1 MTSAFTRGERA
12 WSDAATTSHP
22 TNDASSSSFLFS
34 SRQPQRLSRDFS
46 VAASPSSPSLD
57 EIRARLH
64 DVMRSIDDTLVE
76 AEAAPSMVQPFSRTA
91 ITTGA
96 AAANSAFVPSTPCFV
111 GGRVSWA
118 DGTLGRVDHRP
129 PVRPTAPPASSSSTS
144 SSCSALPLS
153 SAAAAASD
161 GEVDSAATG
170 ATAGTGLSATYKAM
184 LDYWHAGAASS
195 LLPPPSTVPS
205 LSARLA
211 VLRAAEAQQ
220 RQVLQRRAD
229 GASTTFPEPAEAGE
243 TEESL
248 GLHDTRFARRDR
260 RSPLRYTE
268 ESRPAMRGFR
278 DPHSAAAAAAFSS
291 PPPVEGAA
299 PLPNSPAPHTCDTAV
314 ADTPVAHRRPP
325 PSPQTSRP
333 INPQSYQFYESKN
346 NNNNPSKHGDVFYSG
361 LPSTGASGINVSH
374 SSEVLVHSPNTS
386 RENSPGSVERRV
398 RREARLEETSHIVT
412 LALERQAAA
421 EAAWR
426 AGQSQLRTP
435 PAQPG
440 GKSSASEAWMG
451 HPTASV
457 SEHYTSRQE
466 RADGGRGAGDGWT
479 ITTAPLDALQA
490 RLTLSTSAAALVT
503 AANAVDGRE
512 GNGELPMREELAVR
526 ARLAA
531 RRNSRE
537 NATSLAGVS
546 DSPPKLLP
554 DSYARLS
561 EARDRDVSQHLQEE
575 VAHQTKVQVDAR
587 ARVARARV
595 NVPASETCI
604 SQRSAELQAI
614 RAHAQ
619 QLEKLRRQMQR
630 ETAATA
636 PPLTPVQPS
645 ANTGRAT
652 QQAAVGAMSGG
663 GGDGGGMCAEAAS
676 TASSSTLN
684 IPEVSPSPPRAP
696 SREVVRLPAPPQTA
710 ASSCKPF
717 LSHSTRSPA
726 VEQGVTPAD
735 STNMHDRNISSRMTA
750 LSTAAALKAS
760 SVEVDA
766 TDDND
771 DGVDGRDAA
780 ASTSVSATSLDDA
793 RAPTPEQWVSPKPRR
808 VASSH
813 KLSDTALSSPAH
825 LQNGQGPLPH
835 EGASRRRGAR
845 EPAAAAGG
853 AVAASADVSSSQ
865 WKKRGVLVDGDGDSG
880 SDATQAEATSQ
891 RDWASSTQLP
901 PPPARP
907 ARPPP
912 SPEPKKPH
920 TTVGTQTRSDVGVT
934 QHHHHCHIKNR
945 DALSKPAEGLM
956 AAPLTPRRASQPV
969 VDAERDIISSSPSA
983 VRPSHP
989 GDHDDNS
996 SVLTANGDF
1005 ESRSGV
1011 GSLTPERLAAIQS
1024 TRLHV
1029 SPTRGTAWQ
1038 NGCASAFS
1046 PQPVSSSSLAS
1057 SSCPSS
1063 SSLNDLLALS
1073 PFAATL
1079 SSRHKRRS
1087 TTALRNSQTQTL
1099 PSVSAPSSDS
1109 PTRGPS
1115 LHDAPRSAAPSPRTS
1130 PLYAGGDGGRGGG
1143 AAAAA
1148 APLLVHERAVQRAV
1162 SRRTALRAQ
1171 TMLCEHG
1178 VSVEVQLAGRRLPAV
1193 VKLSKDKRE
1202 LLFYL
1207 ERVTEAPAAVSPPG
1221 APRARSLVTPP
1232 PPSSTA
1238 SVVSELPS
1246 RSPRAF
1252 PLHPQQ
1258 HPQPQH
1264 PTPADPNQRG
1274 FLYSVAPSV
1283 QLREAGSRGKVQ
1295 PAEAWVRRKVMAS
1308 PPPPSGGAQ
1317 TSEVHLVPASQAAPP
1332 HPSPARFRAPP
1343 SPTLHPM
1350 LVQQA
1355 QPAAPVSSRVAAP
1368 SIVGARRASRSRLPA
1383 SLSRSSSVSP
1393 PRVMHVRE
1401 LHHFPCSYAR
1411 VYVPYGVMGYEEDC
1425 GFGGPGTWEDVQ
1437 GILCGPA
1444 AYEVLRR
1451 YGCPLFA
1458 SMRGR
1463 DYVPYRVYV
1472 IIPEFRRVDIP
1483 QDAVLLVLDFKQR
1496 VDWVLFLL
1504 AMQLYLAK
1512 DDGDVDDEKR
1522 CDGPT
1527 STRTTG
1533 NTEAAPTASRHA
1545 RHPVLSYGRALWML
1559 AVQRLQR
1566 ARALRGLN
1574 PFESHVSA
1582 RQFER
1587 PTDESPSRQRR
1598 ESLLRGEVDT
1608 EDESRK
1614 NRAEEQAARPRR
1626 VPAASAVSATSAL
1639 SSRTSS
1645 PPQYGVQGAPTSRLA
1660 SPGTGVS
1667 AAAAARP
1674 LQFVA
1679 PSSLCPPP
1687 ATAPPNAVLRS
1698 PRRGRV
1704 MDPRLAQRRQQQ
1716 QQQPLRRSLQPQQ
1729 LLEHFQ
1735 SPPRVPS
1742 PAATAAAPRILSNKN
1757 NSEGGHNFNYV
1768 QMTNGNVQHVTSAV
1782 RVGPSQGRRRG
1793 PPAAST
1799 AAPNQAM
1806 QAPQHAAPAPVS
1818 SAEERTS
1825 PLSAEATSKPRF
1837 RWLKRVANTL
1847 NSGRRGSA
1855 SGKHTPAA
1863 TAEMRSNGVQ

>member
-1 MTSAFTRGERA
+1 MPPPPEPSVSDSIAYLQSFLGASDSALDGQGTRRPPPSAPQPLQPPSSLPASFLNSSLQGDPLAGRRRSPPSTISVLSHRSSAQHSTTADTPADRVYAAASPTARTSDVFWQRTDPAAKAPHFSPAAFAHNGSSLLRTENGP
-12 WSDAATTSHP
+12 AANQADNS
-22 TNDASSSSFLFS
+22 ASCLNSETASVSSFSAGKKTPSTQLSGAANMFRSGSDSTRKVGGGWRGAYDSSNHNGAAWRAFS
-34 SRQPQRLSRDFS
+34 SPSSWGQFASLSQQPQRPSSSLST
-46 VAASPSSPSLD
+46 SPSLPSR
-57 EIRARLH
+57 ERGQLWSEERL
-64 DVMRSIDDTLVE
+64 
-76 AEAAPSMVQPFSRTA
+76 P
-91 ITTGA
+91 
-96 AAANSAFVPSTPCFV
+96 
-111 GGRVSWA
+111 W
-118 DGTLGRVDHRP
+118 
-129 PVRPTAPPASSSSTS
+129 
-144 SSCSALPLS
+144 
-153 SAAAAASD
+153 
-161 GEVDSAATG
+161 
-170 ATAGTGLSATYKAM
+170 
-184 LDYWHAGAASS
+184 
-195 LLPPPSTVPS
+195 
-205 LSARLA
+205 
-211 VLRAAEAQQ
+211 
-220 RQVLQRRAD
+220 
-229 GASTTFPEPAEAGE
+229 
-243 TEESL
+243 
-248 GLHDTRFARRDR
+248 R
-260 RSPLRYTE
+260 RSP
-268 ESRPAMRGFR
+268 
-278 DPHSAAAAAAFSS
+278 AAAAAAATTHHGSSLLWGWGNECGGATPSS
-291 PPPVEGAA
+291 PSPYQPSLYASEEHRGGSGPSGYSGPRLPARAA
-299 PLPNSPAPHTCDTAV
+299 ARASRESAYEEVAERETPADRQ
-314 ADTPVAHRRPP
+314 RRPP
-325 PSPQTSRP
+325 LVPSS
-333 INPQSYQFYESKN
+333 
-346 NNNNPSKHGDVFYSG
+346 
-361 LPSTGASGINVSH
+361 
-374 SSEVLVHSPNTS
+374 
-386 RENSPGSVERRV
+386 
-398 RREARLEETSHIVT
+398 
-412 LALERQAAA
+412 
-421 EAAWR
+421 
-426 AGQSQLRTP
+426 
-435 PAQPG
+435 
-440 GKSSASEAWMG
+440 
-451 HPTASV
+451 
-457 SEHYTSRQE
+457 
-466 RADGGRGAGDGWT
+466 
-479 ITTAPLDALQA
+479 
-490 RLTLSTSAAALVT
+490 SAAAPASRMPPMTEPVELT
-503 AANAVDGRE
+503 TCHNPEEHAANMRRIAHYLKDYYAREADEWERGVDSLTAEDVAG
-512 GNGELPMREELAVR
+512 LAQCFYIDLYRTVR
-526 ARLAA
+526 QA
-531 RRNSRE
+531 RR
-537 NATSLAGVS
+537 
-546 DSPPKLLP
+546 
-554 DSYARLS
+554 
-561 EARDRDVSQHLQEE
+561 
-575 VAHQTKVQVDAR
+575 
-587 ARVARARV
+587 
-595 NVPASETCI
+595 
-604 SQRSAELQAI
+604 
-614 RAHAQ
+614 
-619 QLEKLRRQMQR
+619 
-630 ETAATA
+630 
-636 PPLTPVQPS
+636 
-645 ANTGRAT
+645 
-652 QQAAVGAMSGG
+652 
-663 GGDGGGMCAEAAS
+663 
-676 TASSSTLN
+676 
-684 IPEVSPSPPRAP
+684 
-696 SREVVRLPAPPQTA
+696 
-710 ASSCKPF
+710 
-717 LSHSTRSPA
+717 
-726 VEQGVTPAD
+726 
-735 STNMHDRNISSRMTA
+735 
-750 LSTAAALKAS
+750 
-760 SVEVDA
+760 
-766 TDDND
+766 
-771 DGVDGRDAA
+771 
-780 ASTSVSATSLDDA
+780 
-793 RAPTPEQWVSPKPRR
+793 
-808 VASSH
+808 
-813 KLSDTALSSPAH
+813 
-825 LQNGQGPLPH
+825 
-835 EGASRRRGAR
+835 
-845 EPAAAAGG
+845 AAGL
-853 AVAASADVSSSQ
+853 DTSS
-865 WKKRGVLVDGDGDSG
+865 
-880 SDATQAEATSQ
+880 
-891 RDWASSTQLP
+891 
-901 PPPARP
+901 
-907 ARPPP
+907 
-912 SPEPKKPH
+912 
-920 TTVGTQTRSDVGVT
+920 
-934 QHHHHCHIKNR
+934 
-945 DALSKPAEGLM
+945 
-956 AAPLTPRRASQPV
+956 
-969 VDAERDIISSSPSA
+969 
-983 VRPSHP
+983 
-989 GDHDDNS
+989 
-996 SVLTANGDF
+996 
-1005 ESRSGV
+1005 
-1011 GSLTPERLAAIQS
+1011 
-1024 TRLHV
+1024 
-1029 SPTRGTAWQ
+1029 
-1038 NGCASAFS
+1038 
-1046 PQPVSSSSLAS
+1046 
-1057 SSCPSS
+1057 
-1063 SSLNDLLALS
+1063 
-1073 PFAATL
+1073 FAAE
-1079 SSRHKRRS
+1079 
-1087 TTALRNSQTQTL
+1087 
-1099 PSVSAPSSDS
+1099 D
-1109 PTRGPS
+1109 
-1115 LHDAPRSAAPSPRTS
+1115 
-1130 PLYAGGDGGRGGG
+1130 PLENVIA
-1143 AAAAA
+1143 
-1148 APLLVHERAVQRAV
+1148 
-1162 SRRTALRAQ
+1162 SIT
-1171 TMLCEHG
+1171 
-1178 VSVEVQLAGRRLPAV
+1178 
-1193 VKLSKDKRE
+1193 
-1202 LLFYL
+1202 
-1207 ERVTEAPAAVSPPG
+1207 
-1221 APRARSLVTPP
+1221 TPP
-1232 PPSSTA
+1232 PPPQKEEEGRYTRPYSTRPA
-1238 SVVSELPS
+1238 RTPGRQAVP
-1246 RSPRAF
+1246 P
-1252 PLHPQQ
+1252 PPPPPPPPPTPQQQ

-1368 SIVGARRASRSRLPA
+1368 SIVGASRASRSRLPA

-1512 DDGDVDDEKR
+1512 DDGDADDEKR

-1533 NTEAAPTASRHA
+1533 DTEAAPTASRHA
-1545 RHPVLSYGRALWML
+1545 RPPVLSYGRALWML

-1614 NRAEEQAARPRR
+1614 NRAEGQAARPRR

-1704 MDPRLAQRRQQQ
+1704 MDPRLAQRRQ